1 MCTSRKS
8 FILFKKIINKLH
20 KGIQIKVSQFFLIM
34 TLCLGLNSIDAC
46 QLEGVESE
54 PSTNVARFPLLVH
67 YHEKA
72 GDNKDV

>member
-1 MCTSRKS
+1 
-8 FILFKKIINKLH
+8 
-20 KGIQIKVSQFFLIM
+20 M